1 MQTYTTTYNVK
12 EMSNKI
18 IKNSFILIIGNLL
31 FRVGGYINRLLMS
44 RMLGPEG
51 YGLYGLTLPFQ
62 GIFQILSAGG
72 LPPAIS
78 KYVAEYNAKDE
89 KQMTRQVI
97 ITATKFMIMMAILL
111 SVVLLFSSDFI
122 ANVIF
127 HKPAVVWPLRAVS
140 LITPFS
146 VVVGA
151 MRGAFQGFYRNEYTV
166 YNRLAEQVSTIV
178 FACAFV
184 FAGLYAMG
192 AVLGTACGFIVS
204 ALTAV
209 FLYRRYINPLFD
221 DASPIKMSFK
231 DELKLLWTLIKFAIP
246 VALTALSEMAIYDIG
261 TFVIGILMLS
271 TDVGFY
277 NAADPISRIPLI
289 ISLSISTVLLPAA
302 SEAYALKDHA
312 LLQEYVVDCL
322 RYSILTV
329 LPLCVLISIFSLPIM
344 IILFGS
350 TYAPSSGVLSILVIG
365 MSFYTI
371 YMICS
376 SILQGINNPRI
387 PMYVLLVGTIIN
399 LISNFYFVKLY
410 GILGAGIGTTLT
422 TAILM
427 IIILVIV
434 VKKTDIK
441 IPSNNIIRI
450 IVANAILALICMFIP
465 KTIIG
470 CIIGFVIGSGVY
482 LLCILKL
489 RIMTKRDLDFF
500 MSFIRRIPFMDK
512 YEQKIVKYIENN
524 DLIYKLE

>member
-1 MQTYTTTYNVK
+1 
-12 EMSNKI
+12 MSNKI

-31 FRVGGYINRLLMS
+31 FRVGGYINRLLVS

-89 KQMTRQVI
+89 KQLTRQVI
-97 ITATKFMIMMAILL
+97 ITATKFMIIMAILL
-111 SVVLLFSSDFI
+111 SIVLLFSSDFI

-151 MRGAFQGFYRNEYTV
+151 MRGAFQGFYKNEYTI
-166 YNRLAEQVSTIV
+166 YNRLAEQISTIV
-178 FACAFV
+178 FACV
-184 FAGLYAMG
+184 FISVGLYAMG
-192 AVLGTACGFIVS
+192 AVLGTAFGFIVS
-204 ALTAV
+204 AITAV
-209 FLYRRYINPLFD
+209 FLYKRYIDPLLA
-221 DASPIKMSFK
+221 DATPLKISFK
-231 DELKLLWTLIKFAIP
+231 DELKLLWTLIKFAVP
-246 VALTALSEMAIYDIG
+246 VAVTALSEMAIYDIG
-261 TFVIGILMLS
+261 TFVIGALMLS

-277 NAADPISRIPLI
+277 NAADPISRIPLV

-302 SEAYALKDHA
+302 SEAYALNDKQ

-376 SILQGINNPRI
+376 SILQGIDNPRI
-387 PMYVLLVGTIIN
+387 PMYILLVGTVIN
-399 LISNFYFVKLY
+399 LANNYYFVKEY
-410 GILGAGIGTTLT
+410 GILGAGIGTTIT

-427 IIILVIV
+427 IIILFIV
-434 VKKTDIK
+434 VKKTDIH
-441 IPSNNIIRI
+441 IPWKNILRI
-450 IVANAILALICMFIP
+450 ILANILLALICILIP
-465 KTIIG
+465 KSIIG
-470 CIIGFVIGSGVY
+470 CTIGFVIGTVAY
-482 LLCILKL
+482 LILILKMK
-489 RIMTKRDLDFF
+489 IMTKRDLNFF
-500 MSFIRRIPFMDK
+500 MSFLNKIPFMNRHN
-512 YEQKIVKYIENN
+512 EKIVKYIENKN
-524 DLIYKLE
+524 LIYKLE

>member
-1 MQTYTTTYNVK
+1 
-12 EMSNKI
+12 MSNKI
-18 IKNSFILIIGNLL
+18 IKNSFILLIGNLL
-31 FRVGGYINRLLMS
+31 FRVGGYINRLLVS

-89 KQMTRQVI
+89 KQLTRQVI

-111 SVVLLFSSDFI
+111 SIVLLFSSDFI

-151 MRGAFQGFYRNEYTV
+151 MRGAFQGFYKNEYTV
-166 YNRLAEQVSTIV
+166 YNRLAEQISTIV
-178 FACAFV
+178 FACV
-184 FAGLYAMG
+184 FISVGLYAMG
-192 AVLGTACGFIVS
+192 AVLGTAFGFIVS
-204 ALTAV
+204 AITAV
-209 FLYRRYINPLFD
+209 FLYKRYISPLLE
-221 DASPIKMSFK
+221 DATPMKISFK
-231 DELKLLWTLIKFAIP
+231 DEVKLLWTLIKFAVP
-246 VALTALSEMAIYDIG
+246 VAVTALSEMAIYDIG
-261 TFVIGILMLS
+261 TFVIGALMLS

-277 NAADPISRIPLI
+277 NAADPISRIPLV

-302 SEAYALKDHA
+302 SEAYALRDND

-376 SILQGINNPRI
+376 SILQGIDNPRI
-387 PMYVLLVGTIIN
+387 PMYILLVGTLIN
-399 LISNFYFVKLY
+399 LVNNYYFVKEY
-410 GILGAGIGTTLT
+410 GILGAGIGTTIT

-427 IIILVIV
+427 IIILFIV
-434 VKKTDIK
+434 VRKTDIH
-441 IPSNNIIRI
+441 IPWKNILRI
-450 IVANAILALICMFIP
+450 ILANIILALVCVLIP
-465 KTIIG
+465 KSIIG
-470 CIIGFVIGSGVY
+470 CIIGFIIGAVVY
-482 LLCILKL
+482 LILILKL
-489 RIMTKRDLDFF
+489 KIMTMRDLNFF
-500 MSFIRRIPFMDK
+500 MSFLNKIPFMNGYD
-512 YEQKIVKYIENN
+512 EKIVKYIEKKN
-524 DLIYKLE
+524 LIYKLE

>member
-1 MQTYTTTYNVK
+1 
-12 EMSNKI
+12 MSNKI
-18 IKNSFILIIGNLL
+18 LKNSFILIIGNLL

-78 KYVAEYNAKDE
+78 KYVAQYNAKDE
-89 KQMTRQVI
+89 KQLTKQVI
-97 ITATKFMIMMAILL
+97 ITATKFMILMAILL
-111 SVVLLFSSDFI
+111 SIILLFSSDFI

-151 MRGAFQGFYRNEYTV
+151 MRGAFQGFYKNEYTV
-166 YNRLAEQVSTIV
+166 YNRLAEQISTIV
-178 FACAFV
+178 FACVFV
-184 FAGLYAMG
+184 FVGLYAMG
-192 AVLGTACGFIVS
+192 AVLGTAFGFVVS
-204 ALTAV
+204 AISAV
-209 FLYRRYINPLFD
+209 YLYKRYINPLFKD
-221 DASPIKMSFK
+221 EAPLKLSFNE
-231 DELKLLWTLIKFAIP
+231 ELKLLWMLIKFAIP
-246 VALTALSEMAIYDIG
+246 VAVTALSEMAIYDIG
-261 TFVIGILMLS
+261 TFVIGALMLS

-277 NAADPISRIPLI
+277 NAADPISRIPLV

-302 SEAYALKDHA
+302 SEAYALKDNN
-312 LLQEYVVDCL
+312 LLQTYVVDCL

-344 IILFGS
+344 VILFGS
-350 TYAPSSGVLSILVIG
+350 VYAPSSGVLSILVIG

-387 PMYVLLVGTIIN
+387 PMYILLIGSLIN
-399 LISNFYFVKLY
+399 LVTNYYFVSIY
-410 GILGAGIGTTLT
+410 GIIGAGIGTTIT

-427 IIILVIV
+427 VIILFIVIN
-434 VKKTDIK
+434 KTDIK
-441 IPSNNIIRI
+441 IPWMNIARI
-450 IVANAILALICMFIP
+450 IIANSILALVCIFIP
-465 KTIIG
+465 KTIVG
-470 CIIGFVIGSGVY
+470 CIIGFIIGALVY
-482 LLCILKL
+482 LISILKL
-489 RIMTKRDLDFF
+489 KVMTKRDLNFF
-500 MSFIRRIPFMDK
+500 MNFLTKIPFMK
-512 YEQKIVKYIENN
+512 RYEDKIVKYIENN
-524 DLIYKLE
+524 NLIYKIE